1 MVINASWN
9 PLKKLLHFPP
19 NVLETMQAL
28 PRPLLLEIDKT
39 LPYKPQLQ
47 LLLLLQPRP
56 SSYAARIAKTTMKP
70 LLQEK
75 NKLIYNVGT
84 GLLPVMVE
92 SVLLRHP

>member
-9 PLKKLLHFPP
+9 PLKKLLHLPP

-47 LLLLLQPRP
+47 LLLLL
-56 SSYAARIAKTTMKP
+56 
-70 LLQEK
+70 
-75 NKLIYNVGT
+75 
-84 GLLPVMVE
+84 
-92 SVLLRHP
+92 